1 MTFWYRHRKIILG
14 ILISILFIGG
24 LIFYYID
31 KSSSKKKVEKKK
43 EVVVEKKITK
53 KKKLKEKEDDLLKV
67 DIKGEIN
74 KPGIYSAK
82 ENSRVIDII
91 NMAEGLTENADT
103 TVINL
108 SKKIE
113 DEMVIII
120 YSKEEVSNF
129 TKTKEKEKVLNENC
143 KHPENTDLT
152 NDACI
157 DYENNNISDT
167 GIININKASLEEL
180 MKLPGIGESKAKSI
194 ISYREKNN
202 GFNSIEEIKKVEGIG
217 DNLYAQIEKVITIE

>member
-14 ILISILFIGG
+14 ILISILFTGG

-43 EVVVEKKITK
+43 EIVVEKKISK
-53 KKKLKEKEDDLLKV
+53 KKKLKEKEDNFLKV
-67 DIKGEIN
+67 DIKGEVN

-91 NMAEGLTENADT
+91 NMSEGLTDNADT

-157 DYENNNISDT
+157 DYEKNNSNDT

-217 DNLYAQIEKVITIE
+217 DNLYAQIEKVITVE

>member
-1 MTFWYRHRKIILG
+1 MTFWYRHRKIIIG
-14 ILISILFIGG
+14 IFISVLFIGG

-31 KSSSKKKVEKKK
+31 KNSSKKKVKQK

-53 KKKLKEKEDDLLKV
+53 KNKVKEREDNLLKV
-67 DIKGEIN
+67 DIKGEVK

-82 ENSRVIDII
+82 ENTRVIDII

-129 TKTKEKEKVLNENC
+129 VKTKEKEKLLNENC
-143 KHPENTDLT
+143 KHPENIDLT

-157 DYENNNISDT
+157 DYKNNNLSNT
-167 GIININKASLEEL
+167 NIININKASMEEL

-202 GFNSIEEIKKVEGIG
+202 GFKSIEEIKQVEGIG
-217 DNLYAQIEKVITIE
+217 DNLYAQIEKVITTE

>member
-14 ILISILFIGG
+14 ILISILFTGG

-31 KSSSKKKVEKKK
+31 KSSSKKKEKKK
-43 EVVVEKKITK
+43 EVVVEKRITK
-53 KKKLKEKEDDLLKV
+53 KKKLKEKEDNLLKV
-67 DIKGEIN
+67 DIKGEVN

-91 NMAEGLTENADT
+91 NMAEGLTDNADT

>member
-1 MTFWYRHRKIILG
+1 MTFWYRHRKIIMLVV
-14 ILISILFIGG
+14 ISILFIGG
-24 LIFYYID
+24 LIFFYID
-31 KSSSKKKVEKKK
+31 KNSIKKKESKKKEIVI
-43 EVVVEKKITK
+43 EKKITK
-53 KKKLKEKEDDLLKV
+53 KKKETESDEDLFKV
-67 DIKGEIN
+67 DIKGEVN

-82 ENSRVIDII
+82 ENTRVIDII
-91 NMAEGLTENADT
+91 NMAEGLTNDADT

-129 TKTKEKEKVLNENC
+129 AKTKEKEKILNENC

-157 DYENNNISDT
+157 NYESNSSISTDK
-167 GIININKASLEEL
+167 ININKATLEEL
-180 MKLPGIGESKAKSI
+180 IKLPGIGESKAKSI

-202 GFNSIEEIKKVEGIG
+202 GFKSTEEIKQVEGIG
-217 DNLYAQIEKVITIE
+217 DNLYAQIEKVITTE

>member
-14 ILISILFIGG
+14 VLISILFTGE

-31 KSSSKKKVEKKK
+31 KGSNKKQVKKK
-43 EVVVEKKITK
+43 EVVVEKRITK
-53 KKKLKEKEDDLLKV
+53 KKKVKEKEEDFLKV
-67 DIKGEIN
+67 DIKGEVN

-120 YSKEEVSNF
+120 YSKEEVSDF
-129 TKTKEKEKVLNENC
+129 TKTKEKEKVLNDNC

-194 ISYREKNN
+194 ISYREKND

-217 DNLYAQIEKVITIE
+217 DNLYAQIEKVITVE